1 MVFHIEIQQIHQQN
15 AHNFQL
21 HGAPFVTN
29 SMEFTTD
36 LEPDIVG
43 CDRFEQF
50 VKLVSGD
57 AGAYRIEM
65 KFYA

>member
-1 MVFHIEIQQIHQQN
+1 MH
-15 AHNFQL
+15 A
-21 HGAPFVTN
+21 APFAMNAN

-50 VKLVSGD
+50 VKLVSGIPD
-57 AGAYRIEM
+57 D
-65 KFYA
+65 